1 MGTIGKLRDSK
12 RSNGVRSRVGRTIIR
27 YLVTKVT
34 DSGAVVVAVAVKI
47 LETSGET

>member
-27 YLVTKVT
+27 YLVIKVT
-34 DSGAVVVAVAVKI
+34 HSCAVVVEVVVVV
-47 LETSGET
+47 ET